1 MMLRLIK
8 RFIAWLVLLISHA
21 FTTAARPAGMWR
33 EVEVDGQVITAYE
46 LTVGEMRSWLVTA
59 SDPRE
64 FNLLDRM
71 LFKEHEVTVDD
82 LVLMSTATRAFIET
96 TTASELAKLAE
107 AVRDTNPFFFQFRQ
121 GLKSLAA
128 TSP

>member
-1 MMLRLIK
+1 MIRLIK
-8 RFIAWLVLLISHA
+8 RFIAWLVLLISQA
-21 FTTAARPAGMWR
+21 LTTAARPAGMWR

-59 SDPRE
+59 SAPRE